1 MPLVNRVTASPS
13 SSSAATAP
21 SAPDT
26 MTRQELRSS
35 GSLALIFAL
44 RMLGLFLVLPV
55 FALEAQHYA
64 GGNDPAMVGLALG
77 MYGLTQ
83 AVFQLPLGLASD
95 RFGRKKV
102 IIVGLLVFALG
113 SLVAALADS
122 LMGLVWGRALQGAGA
137 VSAAVTALLADL
149 TRDSVRTKAMAM
161 VGASIALMFALS
173 LVIAPLPAGWVGL
186 SGIFTMTCAL
196 ALVLSPL
203 LAGWVGLSGI
213 FWITLALTLAGIAA
227 VLWVVPPEPV
237 QHTAM
242 PRGRFADLLA
252 YPDLLRL
259 NAGVFVLHTVQMA
272 MWVAVPTLLVQAGL
286 VKTAHWQV
294 YLPAVLL
301 SFAALGRLFAMER
314 KGQLRSALLLAIV
327 LVLLVQAGLGALT
340 LAGDAPSL
348 WLLGAAMLVFFI
360 GFNMLEATQPSLV
373 SRMAPDRL
381 RGAALGAY
389 NTLQSL
395 GLFAGGFLGG
405 WLSRHGSLTGVFA
418 ATALLCVV
426 WLVVTWPLQPI
437 GRNADKTT

>member
-161 VGASIALMFALS
+161 VGGSIALMFS
-173 LVIAPLPAGWVGL
+173 
-186 SGIFTMTCAL
+186 L

-227 VLWVVPPEPV
+227 VLWVVPPEPLH
-237 QHTAM
+237 HTAM

>member
-13 SSSAATAP
+13 SYSAATAP

-161 VGASIALMFALS
+161 VGGSIALMFS
-173 LVIAPLPAGWVGL
+173 
-186 SGIFTMTCAL
+186 L

-213 FWITLALTLAGIAA
+213 FWITLALTLAGMAA
-227 VLWVVPPEPV
+227 VLWVVPPEPL

-259 NAGVFVLHTVQMA
+259 NVGVFVLHTVQMA

-340 LAGDAPSL
+340 LAGGAPSL

>member
-161 VGASIALMFALS
+161 VGGSIALMFS
-173 LVIAPLPAGWVGL
+173 
-186 SGIFTMTCAL
+186 L

-213 FWITLALTLAGIAA
+213 FWITLALTLAGIAT

>member
-21 SAPDT
+21 SAPHT

-161 VGASIALMFALS
+161 VGGSIALMFS
-173 LVIAPLPAGWVGL
+173 
-186 SGIFTMTCAL
+186 L

-213 FWITLALTLAGIAA
+213 FWITLALTLAGIAT
-227 VLWVVPPEPV
+227 VLWVVPPEPL

-340 LAGDAPSL
+340 LAGGAPSL
-348 WLLGAAMLVFFI
+348 WLLGVAMLVFFI

>member
-161 VGASIALMFALS
+161 VGGSIALMFS
-173 LVIAPLPAGWVGL
+173 
-186 SGIFTMTCAL
+186 L

-213 FWITLALTLAGIAA
+213 FWITLALTLAGMAA

-259 NAGVFVLHTVQMA
+259 NVGVFVLHTVQMA

-340 LAGDAPSL
+340 LAGGAPSL

>member
-21 SAPDT
+21 SAPHT

-161 VGASIALMFALS
+161 VGGSIALMFS
-173 LVIAPLPAGWVGL
+173 
-186 SGIFTMTCAL
+186 L

-213 FWITLALTLAGIAA
+213 FWITLALTLAGIAT

>member
-161 VGASIALMFALS
+161 VGGSIALMFS
-173 LVIAPLPAGWVGL
+173 
-186 SGIFTMTCAL
+186 L

-213 FWITLALTLAGIAA
+213 FWITLALTLAGMAA

-259 NAGVFVLHTVQMA
+259 NVGVFVLHTVQMA

-437 GRNADKTT
+437 GRNADKIT

>member
-21 SAPDT
+21 SAPHT

-113 SLVAALADS
+113 SLAAALADS

-161 VGASIALMFALS
+161 VGGSIALMFS
-173 LVIAPLPAGWVGL
+173 
-186 SGIFTMTCAL
+186 L

-213 FWITLALTLAGIAA
+213 FWITLALTLAGIAT

-340 LAGDAPSL
+340 LAGGAPSL
-348 WLLGAAMLVFFI
+348 WLLGVAMLVFFI
-360 GFNMLEATQPSLV
+360 GFNMLEATQASLV
-373 SRMAPDRL
+373 SRMAPERL

>member
-21 SAPDT
+21 SAPHA

-161 VGASIALMFALS
+161 VGGSIALMFS
-173 LVIAPLPAGWVGL
+173 
-186 SGIFTMTCAL
+186 L

-213 FWITLALTLAGIAA
+213 FWITLALTLAGIAT

>member
-161 VGASIALMFALS
+161 VGGSIALMFS
-173 LVIAPLPAGWVGL
+173 
-186 SGIFTMTCAL
+186 L

-213 FWITLALTLAGIAA
+213 FWITLALTLAGMAA
-227 VLWVVPPEPV
+227 VLWVVPPEPL

-373 SRMAPDRL
+373 SRMAPERL

>member
-21 SAPDT
+21 SAPHT

-161 VGASIALMFALS
+161 VGGSIALMFS
-173 LVIAPLPAGWVGL
+173 
-186 SGIFTMTCAL
+186 L

-213 FWITLALTLAGIAA
+213 FWITLALTLAGIAT

-340 LAGDAPSL
+340 LAGGTPSL

-373 SRMAPDRL
+373 SRMAPERL

>member
-21 SAPDT
+21 SAPHT

-161 VGASIALMFALS
+161 VGGSIALMFS
-173 LVIAPLPAGWVGL
+173 
-186 SGIFTMTCAL
+186 L

-213 FWITLALTLAGIAA
+213 FWITLALTLAGIAT

-426 WLVVTWPLQPI
+426 WLVVTWPLQAI

>member
-161 VGASIALMFALS
+161 VGGSIALMFS
-173 LVIAPLPAGWVGL
+173 
-186 SGIFTMTCAL
+186 L

-213 FWITLALTLAGIAA
+213 FWITLALTLAGMAA

-272 MWVAVPTLLVQAGL
+272 MWVAVPTMLVQAGL

>member
-21 SAPDT
+21 SAPHA

-113 SLVAALADS
+113 SLAAALADS

-161 VGASIALMFALS
+161 VGGSIALMFS
-173 LVIAPLPAGWVGL
+173 
-186 SGIFTMTCAL
+186 L

-213 FWITLALTLAGIAA
+213 FWITLALTLAGIAT

-340 LAGDAPSL
+340 LAGGAPSL

-373 SRMAPDRL
+373 SRMAPERL

-437 GRNADKTT
+437 GRNAEKTT

>member
-21 SAPDT
+21 SAPHA

-113 SLVAALADS
+113 SLAAALADS

-161 VGASIALMFALS
+161 VGGSIALMFS
-173 LVIAPLPAGWVGL
+173 
-186 SGIFTMTCAL
+186 L

-213 FWITLALTLAGIAA
+213 FWITLALTLAGIAT

-373 SRMAPDRL
+373 SRMAPERL

>member
-161 VGASIALMFALS
+161 VGGSIALMFS
-173 LVIAPLPAGWVGL
+173 
-186 SGIFTMTCAL
+186 L

-340 LAGDAPSL
+340 LAGGAPSL

>member
-161 VGASIALMFALS
+161 VGGSIALMFS
-173 LVIAPLPAGWVGL
+173 
-186 SGIFTMTCAL
+186 L

-213 FWITLALTLAGIAA
+213 FWITLALTLAGMAT

-340 LAGDAPSL
+340 LAGGAPSL

-373 SRMAPDRL
+373 SRMAPERL

>member
-21 SAPDT
+21 SAPHA

-113 SLVAALADS
+113 SLAAALADS

-161 VGASIALMFALS
+161 VGGSIALMFS
-173 LVIAPLPAGWVGL
+173 
-186 SGIFTMTCAL
+186 L

-213 FWITLALTLAGIAA
+213 FWITLALTLAGIAT

-340 LAGDAPSL
+340 LAGGAPSL

>member
-161 VGASIALMFALS
+161 VGGSIALMFS
-173 LVIAPLPAGWVGL
+173 
-186 SGIFTMTCAL
+186 L

-213 FWITLALTLAGIAA
+213 FWITLALTLAGMAA
-227 VLWVVPPEPV
+227 VLWVVPPEPL

-259 NAGVFVLHTVQMA
+259 NVGVFVLHTVQMA

>member
-113 SLVAALADS
+113 SLAAALADS

-161 VGASIALMFALS
+161 VGGSIALMFS
-173 LVIAPLPAGWVGL
+173 
-186 SGIFTMTCAL
+186 L

-213 FWITLALTLAGIAA
+213 FWITLALTLAGIAT

-340 LAGDAPSL
+340 LAGGAPSL

>member
-1 MPLVNRVTASPS
+1 
-13 SSSAATAP
+13 
-21 SAPDT
+21 

-161 VGASIALMFALS
+161 VGGSIALMFS
-173 LVIAPLPAGWVGL
+173 
-186 SGIFTMTCAL
+186 L

-259 NAGVFVLHTVQMA
+259 NVGVFVLHTVQMA
-272 MWVAVPTLLVQAGL
+272 MWVAVPTMLVQAGL

>member
-21 SAPDT
+21 SAPHA

-113 SLVAALADS
+113 SLAAALADS

-161 VGASIALMFALS
+161 VGGSIALMFS
-173 LVIAPLPAGWVGL
+173 
-186 SGIFTMTCAL
+186 L

-227 VLWVVPPEPV
+227 VLWVVPPEPL

-340 LAGDAPSL
+340 LAGGAPSL

-373 SRMAPDRL
+373 SRMAPERL

>member
-21 SAPDT
+21 SAPHA

-161 VGASIALMFALS
+161 VGGSIALMFS
-173 LVIAPLPAGWVGL
+173 
-186 SGIFTMTCAL
+186 L

-213 FWITLALTLAGIAA
+213 FWITLALTLAGIAT

-340 LAGDAPSL
+340 LAGGAPSL
-348 WLLGAAMLVFFI
+348 WLLGAAMLLFFI

-373 SRMAPDRL
+373 SRMAPERL

-437 GRNADKTT
+437 GRNAEKTT

>member
-1 MPLVNRVTASPS
+1 
-13 SSSAATAP
+13 
-21 SAPDT
+21 

-161 VGASIALMFALS
+161 VGGSIALMFS
-173 LVIAPLPAGWVGL
+173 
-186 SGIFTMTCAL
+186 L

-213 FWITLALTLAGIAA
+213 FWITLALTLAGIAT

-327 LVLLVQAGLGALT
+327 LVLLVQAVLGALT
-340 LAGDAPSL
+340 LAGGAPSL

-373 SRMAPDRL
+373 SRMAPERL

>member
-161 VGASIALMFALS
+161 VGGSIALMFS
-173 LVIAPLPAGWVGL
+173 
-186 SGIFTMTCAL
+186 L

-227 VLWVVPPEPV
+227 VLWVVPPEPL

-437 GRNADKTT
+437 GRNAEKTT

>member
-1 MPLVNRVTASPS
+1 
-13 SSSAATAP
+13 
-21 SAPDT
+21 

-161 VGASIALMFALS
+161 VGGSIALMFS
-173 LVIAPLPAGWVGL
+173 
-186 SGIFTMTCAL
+186 L

-227 VLWVVPPEPV
+227 VLWVVPPEPL

>member
-161 VGASIALMFALS
+161 VGGSIALMFS
-173 LVIAPLPAGWVGL
+173 
-186 SGIFTMTCAL
+186 L

-227 VLWVVPPEPV
+227 VLWVVPPEPL

>member
-161 VGASIALMFALS
+161 VGGSIALMFS
-173 LVIAPLPAGWVGL
+173 
-186 SGIFTMTCAL
+186 L

-340 LAGDAPSL
+340 LAGGAPSL

-373 SRMAPDRL
+373 SRMAPERL

>member
-161 VGASIALMFALS
+161 VGGSIALMFS
-173 LVIAPLPAGWVGL
+173 
-186 SGIFTMTCAL
+186 L

-213 FWITLALTLAGIAA
+213 FWITLALTLAGMAA

-405 WLSRHGSLTGVFA
+405 WLSRHGNLTGVFA

>member
-113 SLVAALADS
+113 SLAAALADS

-161 VGASIALMFALS
+161 VGGSIALMFS
-173 LVIAPLPAGWVGL
+173 
-186 SGIFTMTCAL
+186 L

-213 FWITLALTLAGIAA
+213 FWITLALTLAGMAA
-227 VLWVVPPEPV
+227 VLWVVPPEPL

-340 LAGDAPSL
+340 LAGGAPSL

-373 SRMAPDRL
+373 SRMAPERL

>member
-161 VGASIALMFALS
+161 VGGSIALMFS
-173 LVIAPLPAGWVGL
+173 
-186 SGIFTMTCAL
+186 L

-272 MWVAVPTLLVQAGL
+272 MWVAVPTMLVQAGL

>member
-1 MPLVNRVTASPS
+1 
-13 SSSAATAP
+13 
-21 SAPDT
+21 

-102 IIVGLLVFALG
+102 IIVGRLVFALG
-113 SLVAALADS
+113 SLAAALADS

-161 VGASIALMFALS
+161 VGGSIALMFS
-173 LVIAPLPAGWVGL
+173 
-186 SGIFTMTCAL
+186 L

-213 FWITLALTLAGIAA
+213 FWITLALTLAGMAT

-340 LAGDAPSL
+340 LAGGAPSL

-373 SRMAPDRL
+373 SRMAPERL

>member
-161 VGASIALMFALS
+161 VGGSIALMFS
-173 LVIAPLPAGWVGL
+173 
-186 SGIFTMTCAL
+186 L

-213 FWITLALTLAGIAA
+213 FWIALALTLAGMAA

-259 NAGVFVLHTVQMA
+259 NVGVFVLHTVQMA

>member
-21 SAPDT
+21 SAPHT

-161 VGASIALMFALS
+161 VGGSIALMFS
-173 LVIAPLPAGWVGL
+173 
-186 SGIFTMTCAL
+186 L

-213 FWITLALTLAGIAA
+213 FWITLALTLAGIAT

-340 LAGDAPSL
+340 LAGGAPSL

>member
-21 SAPDT
+21 SAPHT

-161 VGASIALMFALS
+161 VGGSIALMFS
-173 LVIAPLPAGWVGL
+173 
-186 SGIFTMTCAL
+186 L

-213 FWITLALTLAGIAA
+213 FWITLALTLAGMAA

-373 SRMAPDRL
+373 SRMAPERL

-437 GRNADKTT
+437 GRNAEKTT